1 MSRTVV
7 LPVVALVLFIA
18 VLQVLPFGGERTN
31 PPVTA
36 EPQWDSL
43 RTHEL
48 AVQACF
54 ACHSNQTDWPWYSD
68 IAPFSWKVRG
78 DVDAGRALLNF
89 SAWDRPQPGAGAAV
103 GSIVE
108 GHMPSNAYV
117 LLNPAAGFEPAEQ
130 KDLIRGLRA
139 TPGEFDAAGD

>member
-1 MSRTVV
+1 M
-7 LPVVALVLFIA
+7 
-18 VLQVLPFGGERTN
+18 
-31 PPVTA
+31 
-36 EPQWDSL
+36 
-43 RTHEL
+43 
-48 AVQACF
+48 
-54 ACHSNQTDWPWYSD
+54 
-68 IAPFSWKVRG
+68 RG

>member
-48 AVQACF
+48 AV
-54 ACHSNQTDWPWYSD
+54 
-68 IAPFSWKVRG
+68 
-78 DVDAGRALLNF
+78 
-89 SAWDRPQPGAGAAV
+89 
-103 GSIVE
+103 
-108 GHMPSNAYV
+108 
-117 LLNPAAGFEPAEQ
+117 
-130 KDLIRGLRA
+130 
-139 TPGEFDAAGD
+139 